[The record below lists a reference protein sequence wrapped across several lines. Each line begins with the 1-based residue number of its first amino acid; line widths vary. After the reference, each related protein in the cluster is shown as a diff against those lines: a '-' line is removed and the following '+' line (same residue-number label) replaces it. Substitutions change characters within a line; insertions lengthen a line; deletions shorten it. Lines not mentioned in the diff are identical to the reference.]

1 MRNSTGWVTVDYA
14 RKSRSNEKLE
24 TRVVLL
30 EKMVK
35 NLRVKDLCEK
45 VYVPP
50 VCAADSPLLQRG
62 LVPTSS
68 GMAITEKITAQVW
81 RLARYG
87 ALCYSTVL
95 FTFVFFHSRSN
106 NVRSNHKLVDP
117 LGGS

>member
-1 MRNSTGWVTVDYA
+1 
-14 RKSRSNEKLE
+14 
-24 TRVVLL
+24 
-30 EKMVK
+30 MVK

-81 RLARYG
+81 RLAR
-87 ALCYSTVL
+87 
-95 FTFVFFHSRSN
+95 SN